1 MGPLDGPREA
11 SVHVAPVR
19 ATMDP
24 MDSQDERPDGG
35 TPRGPGRRWEWWHRQ
50 TTMTRRV
57 VRTSLTLLLTG
68 LLAGA
73 VGVSTAATHSSLGPH
88 EAQYEVTLDR
98 EITVGL
104 GPIGALII
112 DSPLPWPLGVEVQ
125 VAEIPSNLEIAGN
138 ATSGLLSD
146 LQAYGQLFGQ
156 PEAAVAD
163 AVRSL
168 VTDALGRTAVLW
180 SVMLVT
186 IAAGRLASRGRL
198 RDEVRAALARP
209 GVMPLAGAV
218 ALAVV
223 AAVVVPAA
231 TPYRAAGYSPEVLAG
246 TPLESARITG
256 RLADLVDAYGP
267 VVKDAYLDNEE
278 FYDAATDR
286 LVAAYEADP
295 GPQARLRGSASALP
309 MLGQDPSR
317 ELRPPEIAAGDVAD
331 PVTLLLVSDMHC
343 NVGMARVVA
352 AVLEQSGAEVL
363 LDAGDTVM
371 SGTSVESYCVNVLA
385 GAVPDDVPVV
395 VSTGNHDSVTT
406 AQQERDAGFTVLAGE
421 TVEVAGISILGD
433 TDPTLTAVGSG
444 TRPEREES
452 IPEMGARLAEAA
464 CARAEDGDPV
474 DILLI
479 HNPRAGGPTLD
490 AGCARLQLSGH
501 WHRTEGPEV
510 HGRGVRYVSTS
521 SGGGAGGGTTVGPLT
536 GDAELTVLRLDRET
550 GEPLDYRRI
559 QVRTDATVALGPWL
573 AFPAVPEGAAAEV
586 EPGAPAGE
594 ETDGPAGEDGGE
606 TSGATTGGASDEAAT
621 G

>member
-1 MGPLDGPREA
+1 
-11 SVHVAPVR
+11 
-19 ATMDP
+19 MDP
-24 MDSQDERPDGG
+24 MDSLNERSGG
-35 TPRGPGRRWEWWHRQ
+35 ATPRGSRRRWEWWHRQ
-50 TTMTRRV
+50 STMTRRV
-57 VRTSLTLLLTG
+57 VRTALTLLLTG

-104 GPIGALII
+104 GPIGALVI
-112 DSPLPWPLGVEVQ
+112 DSPLPWPLGVRVQ
-125 VAEIPSNLEIAGN
+125 VAEIPSNLEIAGG
-138 ATSGLLSD
+138 ATSGLLTD

-163 AVRSL
+163 AVRGL

-198 RDEVRAALARP
+198 RDEVRVALARP
-209 GVMPLAGAV
+209 GVRPLVGAL

-223 AAVVVPAA
+223 AAVVVPAL
-231 TPYRAAGYSPEVLAG
+231 TPYRAAGYTPEVLAG

-256 RLADLVDAYGP
+256 RLADLVRAYGP

-278 FYDAATDR
+278 FYDAATAH

-295 GPQARLRGSASALP
+295 GPPAPAAGPASSLP
-309 MLGQDPSR
+309 MLGQDASR
-317 ELRPPEIAAGDVAD
+317 ELRPPEIATSPVAD

-352 AVLEQSGAEVL
+352 AALDRSGAEVL

-371 SGTSVESYCVNVLA
+371 SGTSVESYCVDVLA
-385 GAVPDDVPVV
+385 GAVPDGVPVV

-406 AQQERDAGFTVLAGE
+406 ARQERDAGFTVLAGE
-421 TVEVAGISILGD
+421 TVEVAGISILGE

-452 IPEMGARLAEAA
+452 VPEMGTRLAEVA
-464 CARAEDGDPV
+464 CAQAEDGDPV

-559 QVRTDATVALGPWL
+559 QVRTDAGVTLGPWL
-573 AFPAVPEGAAAEV
+573 RFPAVPAEAV
-586 EPGAPAGE
+586 AEAQSGGTSSEVTAG
-594 ETDGPAGEDGGE
+594 
-606 TSGATTGGASDEAAT
+606 
-621 G
+621 